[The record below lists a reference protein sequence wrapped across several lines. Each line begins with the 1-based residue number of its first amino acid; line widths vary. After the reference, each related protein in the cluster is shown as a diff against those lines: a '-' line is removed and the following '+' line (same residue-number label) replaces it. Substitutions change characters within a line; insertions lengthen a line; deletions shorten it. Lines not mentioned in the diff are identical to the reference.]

1 MGLFKAL
8 TDIALMPVRIAV
20 DVVTLPKNMVEGD
33 HLAPTTSDGLKKLV
47 RDLNED

>member
-1 MGLFKAL
+1 MGLFSVL
-8 TDIALMPVRIAV
+8 TDLALLPVRVAV

-47 RDLNED
+47 RDLNKD